1 MINKISLPAV
11 FVLFFSALSHA
22 GDGDLPTGQ
31 AGRSVASVNG
41 VSITERE
48 VQGAAAQKMPWSAFH
63 KDISEET
70 TKKVRDEALESLID
84 NELVYQAAQKQT
96 AVQDAEVQDAFE
108 KTRKGSKT
116 GEDFAGALKKAGLS
130 ESDLRTNI
138 KRQLMIRK
146 MLEIAV
152 LQPSQVSEA
161 EAREH
166 YDSNRG
172 KYNEPE
178 KMKLREIFFE
188 VPSNASADERAEK
201 KKKAGMVMEKLRA
214 GGDFGLLA
222 WEYSEDKFKYKSG
235 EIGFVHEGMLTPEIE
250 KEVLGL
256 KPKETTGIIDSI
268 YGYYIFFLEEK
279 TQAMQLEF
287 ADVKERLTKELRGK
301 REKKLR
307 EAFIAELRQ
316 KAEIKRF

>member
-11 FVLFFSALSHA
+11 FVLFFSALSYA
-22 GDGDLPTGQ
+22 GDGDLPAGQ
-31 AGRSVASVNG
+31 ADRSVVSVNN

-48 VQGAAAQKMPWSAFH
+48 VQAAAAQKVPAFH
-63 KDISEET
+63 KNISEKT
-70 TKKVRDEALESLID
+70 AKKIQDEALESLID
-84 NELVYQAAQKQT
+84 NELIYQAAQKQ
-96 AVQDAEVQDAFE
+96 AAIRDAEVQDAFE
-108 KTRKGSKT
+108 NTRKGFKT

-130 ESDLRTNI
+130 ESDLRANI
-138 KRQLMIRK
+138 KRQMMIKK

-166 YDSNRG
+166 YDNNRG
-172 KYNEPE
+172 KYNEPV

-201 KKKAGMVMEKLRA
+201 KKKAEMVMEKLRA

-256 KPKETTGIIDSI
+256 RPKETTGIIDSI

-279 TQAMQLEF
+279 TQARQPEF
-287 ADVKERLTKELRGK
+287 ADVKEKLTKELREK

-307 EAFIAELRQ
+307 ETFIAELRQ